1 MMPES
6 KKPQVAVYYNTG
18 LGSMEDNRVL
28 LDEYVQKEGIVP
40 EHSYYV
46 DDGSPQPSNSVME
59 RFLRDAALGHFDTL
73 LVKSFDQLPP
83 LDETRLPRL
92 RIISLEEQ
100 EIRELGILDQ
110 PLPTE
115 DVEPAISK
123 AAIYC
128 RRGHEHEDDPHFNT
142 IETPSV

>member
-73 LVKSFDQLPP
+73 LVTNCL
-83 LDETRLPRL
+83 RLMK
-92 RIISLEEQ
+92 Q
-100 EIRELGILDQ
+100 DF
-110 PLPTE
+110 
-115 DVEPAISK
+115 
-123 AAIYC
+123 
-128 RRGHEHEDDPHFNT
+128 RGSASSHWKNRKYASSGF
-142 IETPSV
+142 

>member
-6 KKPQVAVYYNTG
+6 KELQVAVYYHTG
-18 LGSMEDNRVL
+18 PGSMEDNRVL
-28 LDEYVQKEGIVP
+28 LDEYIQKEGIVP

-46 DDGSPQPSNSVME
+46 DDGSPQLSNSVME

-83 LDETRLPRL
+83 LDETRLPHL

-100 EIRELGILDQ
+100 EIREIGTLDQ
-110 PLPTE
+110 PLQDE
-115 DVEPAISK
+115 DDEPAVSK
-123 AAIYC
+123 AAIYS
-128 RRGHEHEDDPHFNT
+128 RRGHEDDPHFNT
-142 IETPSV
+142 IKTQSM

>member
-6 KKPQVAVYYNTG
+6 KEPQVAVYYNTG
-18 LGSMEDNRVL
+18 LGAMEDNQVL
-28 LDEYVQKEGIVP
+28 LDEYIQKEGIVP

-100 EIRELGILDQ
+100 EIREIGTLDQ
-110 PLPTE
+110 PLPAE
-115 DVEPAISK
+115 VDEPAVGK

-142 IETPSV
+142 IETQSM